1 MRVVTDEAAVA
12 DALAQRAEL
21 CRWRHPVR
29 NVAVERGPKKTT
41 AQVDRVGDVA
51 MWAWV
56 DAKGDVLVSQAKP
69 ALLLKLDEGG
79 ELEPGDHFCFVHPKT
94 DAVSDVTVEYA
105 GVGNCCT
112 DRARVARG
120 DEKAVPDE
128 EGMGDRAVPVA
139 GAGDVELFEGQLNAE
154 RGRAVTS
161 HGRAVV
167 RSENPLRVVRDIAS
181 PTPPRLCIGI
191 DDGIEMML
199 VSAPRGEDGEDAEAG
214 ARRTPTLLAHSATRA
229 QEQCSNSFAAAF
241 DAL

>member
-1 MRVVTDEAAVA
+1 
-12 DALAQRAEL
+12 
-21 CRWRHPVR
+21 
-29 NVAVERGPKKTT
+29 
-41 AQVDRVGDVA
+41 
-51 MWAWV
+51 
-56 DAKGDVLVSQAKP
+56 
-69 ALLLKLDEGG
+69 
-79 ELEPGDHFCFVHPKT
+79 
-94 DAVSDVTVEYA
+94 
-105 GVGNCCT
+105 
-112 DRARVARG
+112 
-120 DEKAVPDE
+120 
-128 EGMGDRAVPVA
+128 MGDRAVPVA

-214 ARRTPTLLAHSATRA
+214 ARRTPALLAHSATRA